1 MPRSTKPREKIENQL
16 LAALPLKE
24 YQRLQPDLEQV
35 SLDFG
40 TILYEP
46 GDVMPFVYFPNS
58 GIVSLLSMVEE
69 RSPLEVGMVGSE
81 GMVGIGIFLGV
92 STSLNRAL
100 VQGSGTAMK
109 MKAAVLR
116 REIKQHSPLSD
127 LLRQYTH
134 SLLAQV
140 SQGAVCNHFH
150 QVEARLARWL
160 LMTHD
165 RFRVDEFRLT
175 QEFLSDMLGVRRE
188 GVVKAARVLQRKKLI
203 IYVRGQIQILNR
215 AGLEAAA
222 CQCYELLRLAR

>member
-160 LMTHD
+160 FMTHD